1 MDVIN
6 WRSLNAKL
14 TSLPEA
20 EVLALLTAERSGARR
35 RVILRRLHQRYSVLR
50 ASRERKEI
58 YRELV

>member
-6 WRSLNAKL
+6 WRTLNDKL

-35 RVILRRLHQRYSVLR
+35 RVILRRLHQRYSALR
-50 ASRERKEI
+50 VARERQEI
-58 YRELV
+58 MAFS

>member
-35 RVILRRLHQRYSVLR
+35 RVILRRLHQWYSALR
-50 ASRERKEI
+50 VARERQ
-58 YRELV
+58 ELMA